1 MKHEWYML
9 STLSPL
15 SLSEDPP
22 PSPSPLVLMNCIYGE
37 ISFNF
42 FLEYLLDLKKILMK
56 LLRN

>member
-22 PSPSPLVLMNCIYGE
+22 PSPSPLVLMNCIHGE

-42 FLEYLLDLKKILMK
+42 FLEYLLDLKTILM
-56 LLRN
+56 NY